1 MTFFQG
7 EPVVPRRA
15 FLSAA
20 ALTISTTALAA
31 CSSGAAATAP
41 STSTSSTAAS
51 LQTAAVKSQPA
62 TISFS
67 RRQVTPLRIKMSV
80 YDPIARFEK
89 AHPGT
94 KVAADIIPIPT
105 YTTKLL
111 TMIAGGVAPD
121 VISLP
126 GPFGILPL
134 FAQKKAIADLSPLI
148 ARDAAVV
155 HPSDFLSQALT
166 VGQWQGKQYGLL
178 ISPLSTAVLVYNADS
193 LRRAGIDQTPAQM
206 YDAGKWTWDDVA
218 TVAQQATLRASSG
231 GPARQFGFAVSF
243 AAQQAISYVWE
254 AGGHLLNKERTKALI
269 DGAGAIAGF
278 QYLFDLLHK
287 FRVSPTS
294 ADLQSE
300 SMANL
305 MNTGQSCLSFSWAH
319 TVGAN
324 LAQVKFNWDIVPLPV
339 GKDGEIVN
347 NNYNN
352 VGLSST
358 SKHREIAWEFI
369 EYMTSGAEYLAEQHQ
384 AIPARKSVYQAW
396 LKWMEQSPRPK
407 NLKYLSML
415 AEKSRSLPYSPAW
428 PQINNAWNKGTSYLE
443 DGSKE
448 PGETARA
455 LASAIDAVLR

>member
-1 MTFFQG
+1 M
-7 EPVVPRRA
+7 VPRRA

-20 ALTISTTALAA
+20 AFTISATALAA
-31 CSSGAAATAP
+31 CSSGTVTTP
-41 STSTSSTAAS
+41 LSTSTSSAAAS
-51 LQTAAVKSQPA
+51 SQTAAVKSRTA

-67 RRQVTPLRIKMSV
+67 RWQVTPLRIKMSV

-94 KVAADIIPIPT
+94 KVEADIIPIPT

-155 HPSDFLSQALT
+155 HPSDFLPQALA

-178 ISPLSTAVLVYNADS
+178 ISPLSTAVLVYNADA
-193 LRRAGIDQTPAQM
+193 LRRAGIAQTPAQM
-206 YDAGKWTWDDVA
+206 YDAGKWTWDDVT
-218 TVAQQATLRASSG
+218 TVAQQATLRPSPS
-231 GPARQFGFAVSF
+231 GPARQFGFAISF
-243 AAQQAISYVWE
+243 GVQQAISYVWE
-254 AGGHLLNKERTKALI
+254 AGGHLLNTERTKALI
-269 DGAGAIAGF
+269 DGTGAIAGF

-300 SMANL
+300 SMTNL
-305 MNTGQSCLSFSWAH
+305 MNSGRICLTFSWAH

-358 SKHREIAWEFI
+358 SKHREVAWEFI

-396 LKWMEQSPRPK
+396 LKWMESLPRPK
-407 NLKYLSML
+407 NLKYLLML
-415 AEKSRSLPYSPAW
+415 AKKSRSLPYSPAW
-428 PQINNAWNKGTSYLE
+428 PQINNAWNKETSYLE
-443 DGSKE
+443 DGSKR
-448 PGETARA
+448 PGEVARA
-455 LASAIDAVLR
+455 LATTINAILL